1 MISAKEKKRI
11 LALAYFFRYG
21 YIGSMIVISFLVQ
34 ILGLNE
40 FSKVIIGV
48 FVLLY
53 GVYMLV
59 GLRFKFVHVYC
70 GLQSAYY
77 QKMTPH
83 RPFEFTQKMKR
94 DLKYIGIFFVIGGI
108 VFLSL

>member
-108 VFLSL
+108 VLLSL